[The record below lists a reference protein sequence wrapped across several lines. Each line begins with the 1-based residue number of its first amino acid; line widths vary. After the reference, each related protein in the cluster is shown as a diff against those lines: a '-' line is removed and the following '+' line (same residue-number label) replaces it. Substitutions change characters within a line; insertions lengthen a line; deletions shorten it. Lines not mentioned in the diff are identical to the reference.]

1 VDAVLQRLDPL
12 LSTPV
17 ELTSYEFDALVAFVR
32 HGLLD
37 PEARPQRLRRFIP
50 EKLPSGRPGLIFQ
63 F

>member
-1 VDAVLQRLDPL
+1 
-12 LSTPV
+12 V